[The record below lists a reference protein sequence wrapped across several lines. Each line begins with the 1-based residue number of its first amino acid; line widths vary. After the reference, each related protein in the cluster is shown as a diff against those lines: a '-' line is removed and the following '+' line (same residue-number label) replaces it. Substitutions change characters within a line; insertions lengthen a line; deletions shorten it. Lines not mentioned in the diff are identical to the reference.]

1 MRKFYDVKSFPP
13 LSFANVNYHTNYCV
27 SEMEGWR
34 KRLDTGSHFVSST
47 ALPCQILQRAN
58 RHMVWP
64 AIISPLKH
72 QTEAHLTLIKHPCV
86 EEGGGGS
93 ILDYSLNKY
102 YCMNF
107 DCIHSWDRQS
117 EARQSY
123 QRLTPLPNRQEN
135 RPGYNPTETTH
146 NSTATTQT
154 GTFHSNK
161 SCVLVWIKKEIRDIN

>member
-1 MRKFYDVKSFPP
+1 MFLKWRGEEKDWTLAAILSAQLHYPAKFYKGLTFKIERPP
-13 LSFANVNYHTNYCV
+13 L
-27 SEMEGWR
+27 
-34 KRLDTGSHFVSST
+34 
-47 ALPCQILQRAN
+47 
-58 RHMVWP
+58 HMVWP